1 MIIHITPQCGQC
13 RETIF
18 LYFAGTHPKD
28 QGILKGLGV
37 RLCAE
42 RIGAQRLF
50 WLCFFL
56 AQSSL
61 LLKLLLFLFLLYL

>member
-1 MIIHITPQCGQC
+1 MIIHITPCSVN
-13 RETIF
+13 
-18 LYFAGTHPKD
+18 AGRLFFVFHRAYPNE

-50 WLCFFL
+50 AFVFFL

-61 LLKLLLFLFLLYL
+61 LLQLLLFLFLLYL